1 MMKFSLLETDAK
13 KPIRKNKTDAG
24 LDLFSL
30 EDVIIP
36 PFENRICR
44 TGVSIQ
50 VPENKM
56 LLLLPKGRSNYLIGS
71 GVIDPFYEPGEILVR
86 VFNTSAK
93 DLEINKGDAICQ
105 AVYIDIYIPEEMVEA
120 GKEELKNNNNR
131 SDSGSIKSFVGG

>member
-1 MMKFSLLETDAK
+1 MKFTLLETDAK

-86 VFNTSAK
+86 VFNVSKK
-93 DLEINKGDAICQ
+93 DLEIKRGDPICQ
-105 AVYIDIYIPEEMVEA
+105 AVYIDIYIPEELIEVS
-120 GKEELKNNNNR
+120 KEDLKNNSDR
-131 SDSGSIKSFVGG
+131 SNSGSIKNF